1 MYGIF
6 SIFHLTV
13 YCVSLFLDLLTEL
26 AFEIQALLPTSSST
40 SEGDKTKARS
50 CEHNVVFTLAGC
62 LFTRG
67 LR

>member
-1 MYGIF
+1 MNIRINANMGNK
-6 SIFHLTV
+6 V
-13 YCVSLFLDLLTEL
+13 K
-26 AFEIQALLPTSSST
+26 P
-40 SEGDKTKARS
+40 KAWS